1 MSPNLRSQ
9 GLASLLPRAGV
20 SPSYVWLPNG
30 PWKTIGEFFIF
41 RFPHVGLASW
51 ESRMTRGEVRDEH
64 SQALQLASPYR
75 AGACVFY
82 YREPEEETP
91 IPFQADIIYQDGE
104 ILIADKPHFLPV
116 IPGGRFLHETLLVR
130 LKNETGIASLVPLHR
145 LDRETAGLVM
155 FSVNPSTRHQWL
167 NLFRERTVKKIYEA
181 HASFNEQL
189 SLPCVYRS
197 RLVKHDQF
205 FKMKEL
211 NGEPNSETI
220 IRLHKRDLS
229 HTSYLLEAVTGKM
242 HQLRVHMMALGLP
255 LLNDAL
261 YPITQAAKSDDF
273 TAPLK
278 LLARSLTF
286 KNPING
292 NHHFFE
298 SRRSLHE

>member
-1 MSPNLRSQ
+1 MPSNSRSQ
-9 GLASLLPRAGV
+9 TLATLPSRAGV

-51 ESRMTRGEVRDEH
+51 ESRMSRGEVRDEH
-64 SQALQLASPYR
+64 SLSLRLDSLYR

-82 YREPEEETP
+82 YREPEEETS
-91 IPFQADIIYQDGE
+91 IPFHAEIIFQDDE

-116 IPGGRFLHETLLVR
+116 TPGGRFLHETLLVR
-130 LKNETGIASLVPLHR
+130 LKNETGITSLVPLHR

-155 FSVNPSTRHQWL
+155 FSVNPATRHQWL
-167 NLFRERTVKKIYEA
+167 SLFRDRAVKKIYEA
-181 HASFNEQL
+181 HADFNEQMN
-189 SLPCVYRS
+189 LPYIYRS
-197 RLVKHDQF
+197 RLVKDEQF
-205 FKMKEL
+205 FKMKEVD
-211 NGEPNSETI
+211 GKPNSESI
-220 IRLHKRDLS
+220 IRLHKRESS
-229 HTSYLLEAVTGKM
+229 HASYLLEAVTGKM

-261 YPITQAAKSDDF
+261 YPIAQAANSDDF

-278 LLARSLTF
+278 LLARSLAF

-292 NHHFFE
+292 NLLFFE
-298 SRRSLHE
+298 SHRSLYD